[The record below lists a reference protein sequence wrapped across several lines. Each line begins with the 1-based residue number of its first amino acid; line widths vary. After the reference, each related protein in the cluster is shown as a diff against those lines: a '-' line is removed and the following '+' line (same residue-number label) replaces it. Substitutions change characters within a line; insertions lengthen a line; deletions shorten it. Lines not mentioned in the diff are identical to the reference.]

1 MEDAD
6 REIVGAVSG
15 KSMDRMMC
23 EQKSKKE
30 KTMVTVKERIL
41 GSLYGMAAGDSLGVP
56 SSFMTPDYIE
66 KTWGWIDTFYPAE
79 KGHIYHDGLKAG
91 EYTDDTEQVLALM
104 NSFIRN
110 KKVVPLDVVTEILAW
125 ADRVKG
131 KYASPLGPSTER
143 ALKAIRA
150 GGSIEE
156 SGRYGNTNGSAMRI
170 SPVGIIHGL
179 RDSSCDELVRDVYQ
193 TCMPTHNT
201 TVCTSAAAAVAW
213 GVALCVRGENDIE
226 TIIRETMRAADIG
239 SQYGHPIVSPSISKR
254 IGFIYELVKKAA
266 DPRKAMLEIYEYF
279 GGGDLAADS
288 IPVAIGLFALGKG
301 DPKKVNEYCVNLGGD
316 CDTNAAMAGAMAG
329 AFSGVDAVPKEWKD
343 TIKRVNHVNFEEYAD
358 DLLEMVP
365 EWVVSAESQIRGYCS
380 LAGQ

>member
-1 MEDAD
+1 
-6 REIVGAVSG
+6 
-15 KSMDRMMC
+15 
-23 EQKSKKE
+23 
-30 KTMVTVKERIL
+30 MVTVKERIL

-79 KGHIYHDGLKAG
+79 KGHIFHDGLKAG
-91 EYTDDTEQVLALM
+91 EYTDDTEQALALM

-201 TVCTSAAAAVAW
+201 TVCTSQRR
-213 GVALCVRGENDIE
+213 LRGELRYASGE
-226 TIIRETMRAADIG
+226 KT
-239 SQYGHPIVSPSISKR
+239 ISKR
-254 IGFIYELVKKAA
+254 S
-266 DPRKAMLEIYEYF
+266 F
-279 GGGDLAADS
+279 GKRCVRRILA
-288 IPVAIGLFALGKG
+288 
-301 DPKKVNEYCVNLGGD
+301 
-316 CDTNAAMAGAMAG
+316 
-329 AFSGVDAVPKEWKD
+329 
-343 TIKRVNHVNFEEYAD
+343 
-358 DLLEMVP
+358 
-365 EWVVSAESQIRGYCS
+365 VSMDI
-380 LAGQ
+380 L